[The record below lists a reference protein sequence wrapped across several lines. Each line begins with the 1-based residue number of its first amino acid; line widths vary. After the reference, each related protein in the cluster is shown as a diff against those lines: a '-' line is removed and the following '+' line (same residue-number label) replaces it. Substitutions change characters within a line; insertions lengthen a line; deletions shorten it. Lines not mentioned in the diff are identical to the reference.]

1 MKKFFGVILVIAGIL
16 WTFLFLITAFGNW
29 TDFSGASIA
38 ATVFFLAI
46 GFFVISLGK
55 KLAKSKKTKKAQTE
69 QTIQKAPQS
78 TEEVN
83 LDPPIETE
91 KLSLKDVR
99 KLVEDKVA
107 DMKETGYQV
116 SVEDL
121 KAKLMSLNGE
131 AVPFEFSVADGK
143 KAEMIGRW
151 KLADAEYLDFLG
163 IQKNKLQEEFNML
176 LKFDA
181 EKGELRCKDQ
191 LKEKSNSFGLMG
203 ASTEFSSF
211 SGKTMTK
218 KKEIVIGRKPDGTIG
233 KVVDIALDTTIL
245 KDAIQSV
252 AEKSG
257 WKIKRV
263 VGKL

>member
-1 MKKFFGVILVIAGIL
+1 MKKFFGVILIIAGVL
-16 WTFLFLITAFGNW
+16 WTLIFLIPAFGGW

-38 ATVFFLAI
+38 GTVFLLAI
-46 GFFVISLGK
+46 GLIVIALGK
-55 KLAKSKKTKKAQTE
+55 KLTKSKKTKNIQPAQNVGQSVTKAQPE
-69 QTIQKAPQS
+69 APK
-78 TEEVN
+78 
-83 LDPPIETE
+83 ETE

-107 DMKETGYQV
+107 DINEAGYQV
-116 SVEDL
+116 SVDDL
-121 KAKLMSLNGE
+121 KNKLMSLNGE
-131 AVPFEFSVADGK
+131 AVPFEFAISGDK
-143 KAEMIGRW
+143 KADMIGHW

-181 EKGELRCKDQ
+181 DKGELRCKDQ
-191 LKEKSNSFGLMG
+191 LKEKSSSFGLMG

-233 KVVDIALDTTIL
+233 KVVDIALDTTIM